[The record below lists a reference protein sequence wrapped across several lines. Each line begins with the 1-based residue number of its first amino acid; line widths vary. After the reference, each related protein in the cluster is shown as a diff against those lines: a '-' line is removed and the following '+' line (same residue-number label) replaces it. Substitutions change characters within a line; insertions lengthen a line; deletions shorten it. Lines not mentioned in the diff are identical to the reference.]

1 MPRDRQV
8 LTIPCPKCGD
18 GQITCSVNMYQGEEE
33 WIVSWEHRCRDC
45 SERETRAYRSSDDPV
60 EPHSVTDVCP
70 FCQRDASNLREQ
82 S

>member
-8 LTIPCPKCGD
+8 MEEPCPGCQT
-18 GQITCSVNMYQGEEE
+18 GQISCTVNIYHGDEE

-45 SERETRAYRSSDDPV
+45 SHRDTRAYRSTDDPV
-60 EPHSVTDVCP
+60 EPESVTRVCP
-70 FCQRDASNLREQ
+70 FCQRTVTESTT